1 MPRIRAAGGNKMR
14 FVNLAHEGGAPA
26 ELIFDTVDGRGDQ
39 KTYTRAFLPPARL
52 ILLGGGHVSQ
62 PLSRY
67 AADLDFAVTVV
78 DDRPVFANAARFP
91 EAKNIVCDAFAGAI
105 ASLAITRFDFVCVIT
120 RGHRYDAVCL
130 RALFSGEMPRYLG
143 LIGSRRRTIEL
154 FSMLEEEGID
164 REKIERVHT
173 PIGIPIGAET
183 PKEIAVSILAELIQQ
198 RSGRGAEREA
208 GRLALA
214 SHEPELLGYLR
225 SGQEPCA
232 LAVVVEKS
240 GSTPVPTGAIMAVN
254 RLGAIVGTVGGGCGE
269 QEIRNHALES
279 LRTGQPR
286 LVTLDMSNDVAEEE
300 GMVCGGRMKVWIEL
314 FKET

>member
-1 MPRIRAAGGNKMR
+1 MR
-14 FVNLAHEGGAPA
+14 FINLSLENGAPA
-26 ELIFDTVDGRGDQ
+26 ELVLRFTDQ
-39 KTYTRAFLPPARL
+39 KGESKVYSRVFQPPQRL

-78 DDRPVFANAARFP
+78 DDRPSFANAARFP
-91 EAKNIVCDAFAGAI
+91 EANSVICDAFVSAI
-105 ASLAITRFDFVCVIT
+105 SALTVTRFDFVCVIT

-154 FSMLEEEGID
+154 FSMLEGEGID
-164 REKIERVHT
+164 RAKIDRVHT

-198 RSGRGAEREA
+198 RSSRGVEREA
-208 GRLALA
+208 ERLALT
-214 SHEPELLGYLR
+214 SPEPALLDYLR
-225 SGQEPCA
+225 SRQEPCA
-232 LAVVVEKS
+232 ISVVVEKS

-254 RLGAIVGTVGGGCGE
+254 QFGAIVGTVGGGCGE
-269 QEIRNHALES
+269 HEIRNHALEA

-286 LVTLDMSNDVAEEE
+286 LITLDMSNDVAEEE
-300 GMVCGGRMKVWIEL
+300 GMVCGGRMQVWIEP
-314 FKET
+314 FSEN